1 MSRFALLSRLG
12 LAGLV
17 GILVSPALLAA
28 GISTTNQYA
37 WSENA
42 GWLNFNATNGNVQVY
57 ADHLEGFVWAE
68 NLGWIRL
75 GSHTG
80 GGAHTYTNNSN
91 TTYGVNHNGAGT
103 LSGYAW
109 SENAG
114 WINFQTSQSQVTID
128 ATGVFDGYA
137 WSENIGYIHF
147 RNASPAYQVAVQR
160 DPQTITNFN
169 PPATGVVGG
178 SATLS
183 ATGGGSGNPVV
194 FGATTPAICTV
205 GGATVSYS
213 AAGTCTVTADQAGN
227 LLYLPATQVTG
238 NILVGLA
245 NVSCGVTWTAQT
257 APSEANALYDI
268 TWSGNQFMAV
278 GHRGTIL
285 TSPDGSTWTN
295 RFPVGPYGSRT
306 GIVWSGSQFVVVGEG
321 GEVLTSPDGST
332 YGSTWGG
339 GMCGSQTLRGITWSG
354 SQLVAVGANG
364 RICTSLDGHN
374 WAYPPS
380 GVTNTLYGIAWS
392 GSQFVAVG
400 DSGTILTS
408 PTGSAWASQISGTTN
423 LLLDVAWS
431 GSQFV
436 AVGDGGTILTSPTGM
451 AGTWTSPTSG
461 TTNSLI
467 DIVWSGRQF
476 VAVGNG
482 GTILTSPDGI
492 TWTSQ
497 TSGLTHPLMGIAWS
511 GNQLV
516 AVGFDGSN
524 YDSTTILTS
533 ACPWGDNSPLK
544 PTFWGLVGL
553 PANPTTSTIAGVFGD
568 DDLGAYNTVWRVY
581 QRNDVTYVD
590 TFMADINSPLAQGV
604 GYWIKHKN
612 AGVKNLGI
620 ANAQA
625 TTTPLVTTNPR
636 CSSTVGCYEITLK
649 AFSDRVRYNQI
660 SFPLPYPVAWW
671 DVRIEVN
678 DGVNPP
684 VAYVPSAAQTYVNN
698 QYWVWKNTANTNNY
712 ATFDDITP
720 GKIGVLQPWQGIQ
733 VEVKSASDGKTVKL
747 LIPALPKTS
756 QAPPPTDSVAHYAP
770 ASPAPLWS
778 RLLDGLIAPAVAVE
792 PDEESAQILGRRG
805 REAIGES
812 AREARREVHGRDI
825 QAGRAWSVRLRVEEI
840 SLEPNGAELVFGQL
854 ADAQVGYDSYDLLDL
869 PPEQDP
875 PDLAADDS
883 APSLSVVFPHPDW
896 GARAGDYAS
905 DYRPTNRGLPA
916 ASWRFEIRTNEPG
929 RLVQLR
935 LEGPP
940 AILSRSTL
948 FDEDTGTRYP
958 ASDPHFLQEEGVPI
972 TLHRAVSHFTWRYT
986 GQPNR

>member
-1 MSRFALLSRLG
+1 MLRFALLSRLG
-12 LAGLV
+12 LIGLA

-28 GISTTNQYA
+28 GISTTNKYA

-42 GWLNFNATNGNVQVY
+42 GWLNFNSANNSASVQIY
-57 ADHLEGFVWAE
+57 ADHLEGYVWAE
-68 NLGWIRL
+68 NIGWIRL
-75 GSHTG
+75 GSHSG
-80 GGAHTYTNNSN
+80 GGAHTYANNSN
-91 TTYGVNHNGAGT
+91 TTYGVNHNGNGG

-114 WINFQTSQSQVTID
+114 WINFQTTYSQVTID

-137 WSENIGYIHF
+137 WGENIGYIHF
-147 RNASPAYQVAVQR
+147 RNASPAYQVAVNR

-169 PPATGVVGG
+169 PPATGVVSG

-194 FGATTPAICTV
+194 FGATTPTICTV
-205 GGATVSYS
+205 GGATVSYG
-213 AAGTCTVTADQAGN
+213 AIGTCTVTADQAGSI
-227 LLYLPATQVTG
+227 LYLPATQATG
-238 NILVGLA
+238 DILVGLA
-245 NVSCGVTWTAQT
+245 SLHNVA
-257 APSEANALYDI
+257 
-268 TWSGNQFMAV
+268 WSGN
-278 GHRGTIL
+278 
-285 TSPDGSTWTN
+285 
-295 RFPVGPYGSRT
+295 
-306 GIVWSGSQFVVVGEG
+306 QFVVVGEG
-321 GEVLTSPDGST
+321 GVI
-332 YGSTWGG
+332 
-339 GMCGSQTLRGITWSG
+339 R
-354 SQLVAVGANG
+354 
-364 RICTSLDGHN
+364 TSLDGASWTPRTSTPLN
-374 WAYPPS
+374 SNALN
-380 GVTNTLYGIAWS
+380 GVAWS
-392 GSQFVAVG
+392 GQLFVAVG
-400 DSGTILTS
+400 DSGTILIS
-408 PTGSAWASQISGTTN
+408 PTGSGWTGSSVGNAP
-423 LLLDVAWS
+423 LYDVTW
-431 GSQFV
+431 GGGRFV
-436 AVGDGGTILTSPTGM
+436 AVGHAGTILVSTDATGTVWNSQVVGSNPLNGVTWGGNQFVAAGDAGTILTSANGLAWSAVTPS
-451 AGTWTSPTSG
+451 TSAHLQDIAWSG
-461 TTNSLI
+461 T
-467 DIVWSGRQF
+467 RF
-476 VAVGNG
+476 VAVGTG
-482 GTILTSPDGI
+482 GAILTSTDGASWTEQTVGSANLYGV
-492 TWTSQ
+492 TWTGRQ
-497 TSGLTHPLMGIAWS
+497 FR
-511 GNQLV
+511 V
-516 AVGFDGSN
+516 VGTAG
-524 YDSTTILTS
+524 TVLTS
-533 ACPWGDNSPLK
+533 ADGSSWTSATSGNTNWHGVTWSGDRLVLVGVDDTTLNPISSWGEYSPLN

-553 PANPTTSTIAGVFGD
+553 PANPTASTIAGVFGD

-590 TFMADINSPLAQGV
+590 TFISDINSPLVQGV

-612 AGVKNLGI
+612 VGIKNLGI

-636 CSSTVGCYEITLK
+636 CPSTVGCYEITLK
-649 AFSDRVRYNQI
+649 SFSDRLRYNQI

-671 DVRIEVN
+671 DVRIEVD
-678 DGVNPP
+678 DGSTP

-733 VEVKSASDGKTVKL
+733 VEVKPVSDGKTVKL

-756 QAPPPTDSVAHYAP
+756 QAPHPTDSVADYAP
-770 ASPAPLWS
+770 ASPAPIWS

-805 REAIGES
+805 REVIGES
-812 AREARREVHGRDI
+812 EREARREAHGRDF

-869 PPEQDP
+869 PPEQGP

-883 APSLSVVFPHPDW
+883 APSLSVVFPHQDW

-905 DYRPTNRGLPA
+905 DYRPTHRGLPA

-948 FDEDTGTRYP
+948 LDEDTGARYP
-958 ASDPHFLQEEGVPI
+958 ASDPHFLQKEGVPI

-986 GQPNR
+986 GQAER